1 MVYMKTNELW
11 QINSLRYKMDTYC
24 VKERWLTPNVEGTE
38 KLVMTKN
45 NRKMLKVKCA
55 SRGFLGD
62 VAMTVGDFAIRE
74 GVPFL
79 GIRA

>member
-1 MVYMKTNELW
+1 ME
-11 QINSLRYKMDTYC
+11 TYC
-24 VKERWLTPNVEGTE
+24 VKERWLTPNVEGAE
-38 KLVMTKN
+38 KVVMAEN

-55 SRGFLGD
+55 NRGLFGD
-62 VAMTVGDFAIRE
+62 VAMTVGDFAIGK

>member
-1 MVYMKTNELW
+1 MAE
-11 QINSLRYKMDTYC
+11 
-24 VKERWLTPNVEGTE
+24 
-38 KLVMTKN
+38 N

-55 SRGFLGD
+55 NRGLFGD
-62 VAMTVGDFAIRE
+62 VAMTVGDFAIGK

>member
-1 MVYMKTNELW
+1 MMYMKTNELW
-11 QINSLRYKMDTYC
+11 KINSLRHEMETYS
-24 VKERWLTPNVEGTE
+24 VKEGWLTPNVEGSE
-38 KLVMTKN
+38 KVVMTEN

-55 SRGFLGD
+55 NRGLLGD
-62 VAMTVGDFAIRE
+62 VAMTVSDFAICK

>member
-1 MVYMKTNELW
+1 M
-11 QINSLRYKMDTYC
+11 
-24 VKERWLTPNVEGTE
+24 TE
-38 KLVMTKN
+38 N

-55 SRGFLGD
+55 NRGLLGD
-62 VAMTVGDFAIRE
+62 VAMTVSDFAICK